1 MGGRE
6 ESLKNPGI
14 ESRLIIRTREVTQW
28 NYIVPFSETS
38 QVRRTIDAEAG
49 LLKFFCHYF
58 ISFQFLTPLVTY
70 TCPTPSGLA
79 ANVLQCL

>member
-1 MGGRE
+1 MRGRE

-14 ESRLIIRTREVTQW
+14 ESRLIICTRGVTQW
-28 NYIVPFSETS
+28 NYIVPFPETS

-58 ISFQFLTPLVTY
+58 ISFQFVTPLVTY
-70 TCPTPSGLA
+70 TCPAPSGLA
-79 ANVLQCL
+79 ANILQCL

>member
-1 MGGRE
+1 MRGRE

-14 ESRLIIRTREVTQW
+14 ESRLIICTRGVTQW
-28 NYIVPFSETS
+28 NYIVPFPETS

-58 ISFQFLTPLVTY
+58 ISFQFVTPLVTY
-70 TCPTPSGLA
+70 TCPAPSGLA